1 MDKQENIKTIDQIND
16 PIKKII
22 NDFVT
27 EVDNIDKYSEII
39 EDNKKKLLE
48 LIENLDTQN
57 T

>member
-1 MDKQENIKTIDQIND
+1 MDKQENNKTFDPKND

-27 EVDNIDKYSEII
+27 EVDNIDKYSNII